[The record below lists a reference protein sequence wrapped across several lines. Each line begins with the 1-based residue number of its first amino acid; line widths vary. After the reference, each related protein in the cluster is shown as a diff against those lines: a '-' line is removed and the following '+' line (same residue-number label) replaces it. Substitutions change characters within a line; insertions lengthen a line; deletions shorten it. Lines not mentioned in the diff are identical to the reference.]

1 MFVKNKKTKKGLKP
15 YCTSSTTAKSS
26 LAPSQVSCS
35 RMVLYELAA
44 SLAALLVIPSSRL
57 PAKWTVV
64 IIGLRTVG
72 RLTMRWRCA
81 INNMLGQK
89 VPKFSIALKVNS
101 IHIELGIVR
110 KVIFSSSFLFLSSLS
125 INIRGRRYNGMKL
138 RESSFSERISSTIPL
153 GDLSM

>member
-1 MFVKNKKTKKGLKP
+1 MNHSF
-15 YCTSSTTAKSS
+15 
-26 LAPSQVSCS
+26 
-35 RMVLYELAA
+35 
-44 SLAALLVIPSSRL
+44 RL
-57 PAKWTVV
+57 ES
-64 IIGLRTVG
+64 I
-72 RLTMRWRCA
+72 LT
-81 INNMLGQK
+81 
-89 VPKFSIALKVNS
+89 LKVNS